1 MLDSKLDVSIVLP
14 TFNSNNLLGYAV
26 KSILNQTISSWELIV
41 VDDASTDDSV
51 SVIKA
56 FHDSRIKLLTLQTNG
71 GYPTAMNAGIA
82 VAKGKY
88 IARMDADDVCL
99 PNRLEE
105 QLKALELHPQTSFC
119 GINRY
124 RITPGNRLYCDRNIP
139 TDRYILETWNDL
151 MDNHRIFTDP
161 SVMVEKEKILN
172 VGGYRTFQRS
182 GMDVDLWLRLM
193 ERFGPCVTITTPL
206 FGKRLEPGSL
216 IFKPETALINQV
228 PRVLARQRQQFG
240 NDAIERGE
248 KIDLETWVKV
258 GLLTPP
264 KASEK
269 RSLFVGTAVAC
280 VSFFD
285 WKGFGIYLG
294 HAWQFSFTRKEKILM
309 LFELAGKLLRRIRH
323 NPYKLFRLVDAGF

>member
-1 MLDSKLDVSIVLP
+1 MNELLVSIVLP
-14 TFNSNNLLGYAV
+14 TFNGNNVLKDAV
-26 KSILNQTISSWELIV
+26 KSILDQTISLWELVI

-51 SVIKA
+51 ITIQS
-56 FHDSRIKLLTLQTNG
+56 FRDSRIRLITLETNG
-71 GYPTAMNAGIA
+71 GYPAAMNAGIA

-105 QLKALELHPQTSFC
+105 QLQALELHPEAAFC

-124 RITPGNRLYCDRNIP
+124 RITPGNKFYCDRNLP
-139 TDRYILETWNDL
+139 VCKYRLETWDDL
-151 MDNHRIFTDP
+151 MSSHRIFTDP
-161 SVMVEKEKILN
+161 SVMVEREKVLS

-193 ERFGPCVTITTPL
+193 ERFGPCVTITAPL

-228 PRVLARQRQQFG
+228 PRVLARQRKQTG
-240 NDAIERGE
+240 SDAIERGE
-248 KIDLETWVKV
+248 KIDLEAWLQN
-258 GLLTPP
+258 GFLILP
-264 KASEK
+264 KADEK

-280 VSFFD
+280 ATSFD
-285 WKGFGIYLG
+285 WKGFGIYFG
-294 HAWQFSFTRKEKILM
+294 HAWKLSETLRDRLAVLKEVGTKFL
-309 LFELAGKLLRRIRH
+309 KRIRH
-323 NPYKLFRLVDAGF
+323 NPYKEFRPSDVDF